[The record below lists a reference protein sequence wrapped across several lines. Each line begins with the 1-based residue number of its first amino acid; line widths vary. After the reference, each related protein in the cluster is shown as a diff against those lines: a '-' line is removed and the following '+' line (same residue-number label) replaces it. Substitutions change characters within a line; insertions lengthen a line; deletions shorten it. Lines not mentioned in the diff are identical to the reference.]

1 MRHDG
6 LRVGLLPGVPTRHQ
20 VRSHALLEELVGQS
34 IIHTRVASCGTWTV
48 TARGW
53 ALHSRIQQKAG
64 PPLIGTTWEAIGGR
78 TPGPGMI
85 AWFELTDVGRDALGP
100 TSLQANAP
108 GDVRIRQS
116 GGRRRF
122 SLNAPPSAYR
132 HP

>member
-78 TPGPGMI
+78 TLGPGLI
-85 AWFELTDVGRDALGP
+85 AWVELTDVGRDALGP
-100 TSLQANAP
+100 TSVQAMPP
-108 GDVRIRQS
+108 GMS
-116 GGRRRF
+116 GYDSPGGGVGGSR
-122 SLNAPPSAYR
+122 
-132 HP
+132 